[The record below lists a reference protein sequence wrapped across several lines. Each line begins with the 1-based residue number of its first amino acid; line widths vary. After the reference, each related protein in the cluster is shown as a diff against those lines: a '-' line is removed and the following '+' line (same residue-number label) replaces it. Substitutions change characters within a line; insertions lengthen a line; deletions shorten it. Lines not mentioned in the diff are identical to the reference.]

1 MNSKLPAKKQHGGGV
16 GPLAMEDESGAGGG
30 ALGRALL
37 GGGGGWPRVRR
48 VRACDLSLAA
58 FERDFLRPNDCV
70 AVVEGAVAPPP
81 GAPGADEWAAAGL
94 WRDPSSG
101 GVAIGALMAHFATSP
116 VCATECPAPGDPEPV
131 GGRRCRILPFSEYA
145 AYWSRHVEARRHGTP
160 LAEPLLYVQNWHLPS
175 ELPPRDG
182 PPFYRV
188 PRWFR
193 SDWLNS
199 FLDSEREQERGQE
212 MPGAGAGAGGGGGG
226 GGVGEAGCGGAS
238 DYRFVYLGPAG
249 TSTPLHVDVLH
260 SYSWSVN
267 VVGRKLWRLVPPE
280 WTECLMG
287 PGGELAPALESALPG
302 FTRVGEAL
310 PHVVE
315 VIQGVGEA
323 IFVPSGWHHTVLNL
337 EDTLSV
343 NHNWLNSFNCQRAWT
358 VLRADFREACS
369 QIEDCRDLC
378 EPGEF
383 LALAQ
388 RNLRLNSGI
397 QLTMFG
403 RLLAQAGRE
412 ARAAVDDG
420 NDSAAHDL
428 SVVRRLLGEVLQ
440 ELTSA
445 CPTGARVS
453 AEVSNLVASLPALS
467 A

>member
-1 MNSKLPAKKQHGGGV
+1 M
-16 GPLAMEDESGAGGG
+16 
-30 ALGRALL
+30 
-37 GGGGGWPRVRR
+37 
-48 VRACDLSLAA
+48 
-58 FERDFLRPNDCV
+58 
-70 AVVEGAVAPPP
+70 
-81 GAPGADEWAAAGL
+81 
-94 WRDPSSG
+94 PS
-101 GVAIGALMAHFATSP
+101 I
-116 VCATECPAPGDPEPV
+116 
-131 GGRRCRILPFSEYA
+131 
-145 AYWSRHVEARRHGTP
+145 AY
-160 LAEPLLYVQNWHLPS
+160 
-175 ELPPRDG
+175 
-182 PPFYRV
+182 
-188 PRWFR
+188 
-193 SDWLNS
+193 
-199 FLDSEREQERGQE
+199 
-212 MPGAGAGAGGGGGG
+212 
-226 GGVGEAGCGGAS
+226 
-238 DYRFVYLGPAG
+238 
-249 TSTPLHVDVLH
+249 
-260 SYSWSVN
+260 
-267 VVGRKLWRLVPPE
+267 
-280 WTECLMG
+280 
-287 PGGELAPALESALPG
+287 
-302 FTRVGEAL
+302 
-310 PHVVE
+310 
-315 VIQGVGEA
+315 A